1 MKNLL
6 IILVLMAIGKSEAQ
20 EKEINSLVGKWELN
34 WMKSGFFPEKD
45 LLFESTSKELT
56 DDVFEFRK
64 DGAILHQNDFNVECL
79 VGMFTL
85 KDGNWK
91 SKNGF
96 LTLELRGEKIAD
108 FWYWWIIRYKVE
120 KQKNLMW
127 LKVDKVIKN
136 RMLSATATWEELI
149 NE

>member
-1 MKNLL
+1 
-6 IILVLMAIGKSEAQ
+6 
-20 EKEINSLVGKWELN
+20 
-34 WMKSGFFPEKD
+34 
-45 LLFESTSKELT
+45 
-56 DDVFEFRK
+56 
-64 DGAILHQNDFNVECL
+64 
-79 VGMFTL
+79 MFTL

-91 SKNGF
+91 SENGF